1 MSDTIERVR
10 ELLRGQIA
18 EVDEEAKRLRKAM
31 SSLDGN
37 APAAARRPPKRRAKS
52 RRAVR
57 GERRRQF
64 LAAVG
69 THPDA
74 TVSEI
79 ANLIG
84 VSANQSGSL
93 ARRLEASGEIVR
105 SGRRVR
111 LSARGTA

>member
-1 MSDTIERVR
+1 VSDTIERVR
-10 ELLRGQIA
+10 ELLRGRIA
-18 EVDEEAKRLRKAM
+18 ELDEEAGRLRQAM
-31 SSLDGN
+31 SRLDGG
-37 APAAARRPPKRRAKS
+37 APAAARRPHKRRAKG
-52 RRAVR
+52 RRAAR

-69 THPDA
+69 TNPDA

-79 ANLIG
+79 AKLIG
-84 VSANQSGSL
+84 VSANQAGSL

-111 LSARGTA
+111 LTAKASA